1 MDRIDTQNILGPL
14 EKKHDFSR
22 SKTNIILRNNKE
34 NFRYPIILPFKQR
47 AALRIIY
54 EKHIKKIRHAE
65 VSILMAQPKR
75 KFLDIKI

>member
-1 MDRIDTQNILGPL
+1 MDRIDPQNLLGPL
-14 EKKHDFSR
+14 EEKHDLSR
-22 SKTNIILRNNKE
+22 SKTNIILRNNTE

-54 EKHIKKIRHAE
+54 EKHIKIHHAK
-65 VSILMAQPKR
+65 VSILMAQLNR